1 MKIEGFGLTDIGK
14 KRKLNEDSF
23 GFFPENGLYVVADGM
38 GGHAGGE
45 IASRL
50 AVDSVEEFIK
60 LSANR
65 DDITWPF
72 EIDESKSKDENRLNV
87 AIRLAN
93 SRIFQEALINKKL
106 NGMGTTIVAAL
117 FSVRQAHDVAES
129 NLYISHVGDSRAYLI
144 KNDNIK
150 QLTDDH
156 SVVYEQMRLGVLS
169 KEDAKTHSLRNVLT
183 KALGTEP
190 DIKIDMRA
198 EKAEAGNIYLFCTDG
213 LTNMLADEEI
223 QNIVKDNSNNTENA
237 CRELLSAANKNG
249 GIDNITVI
257 ILKIV

>member
-1 MKIEGFGLTDIGK
+1 MTKIEGFGFTDIGK
-14 KRKLNEDSF
+14 KRKINEDSF

-45 IASRL
+45 VASRL
-50 AVDSVEEFIK
+50 AVESVEDFIK

-87 AIRLAN
+87 AIQLAN
-93 SRIFQEALINKKL
+93 SRIFHEALINKNL
-106 NGMGTTIVAAL
+106 NGMGTTIVAAI
-117 FSVRQAHDVAES
+117 FAES
-129 NLYISHVGDSRAYLI
+129 HLYIGHVGDSRAYLI
-144 KNDNIK
+144 KNDEIR

-156 SVVYEQMRLGVLS
+156 SIVYEQMRLGILS

-183 KALGTEP
+183 RALGTEP
-190 DIKIDMRA
+190 NIKIDTRA
-198 EKAEAGNIYLFCTDG
+198 EKAEAGNTYLFCTDG
-213 LTNMLADEEI
+213 LTNMLNDEEI
-223 QNIVKDNSNNTENA
+223 KNIVSNNSNNAENA
-237 CRELLSAANKNG
+237 CRELIAAANRNG

>member
-1 MKIEGFGLTDIGK
+1 MKIEGFGLTDIGR

-23 GFFPENGLYVVADGM
+23 GFFPENGFYVVADGM

-45 IASRL
+45 IASKL

-60 LSANR
+60 LSADR

-72 EIDESKSKDENRLNV
+72 EIDEAKPKDENRLNV

-93 SRIFQEALINKKL
+93 SRIFQEALANKKL

-117 FSVRQAHDVAES
+117 FAEAH
-129 NLYISHVGDSRAYLI
+129 LYIGHVGDSRAYLI
-144 KNDNIK
+144 KNDEIK

-156 SVVYEQMRLGVLS
+156 SVVYEQMRLGILS
-169 KEDAKTHSLRNVLT
+169 KEDAKSHSLRNVLT

-190 DIKIDMRA
+190 DIRVDMRA
-198 EKAEAGNIYLFCTDG
+198 ERIDPGDIYLLCTDG
-213 LTNMLADEEI
+213 LTNMLTDEEM
-223 QNIVKDNSNNTENA
+223 QNIVKNNSNNTENA
-237 CRELLSAANKNG
+237 CRELIAAANNNG

-257 ILKIV
+257 ILKVV

>member
-1 MKIEGFGLTDIGK
+1 MKIEGFGLTDLGK
-14 KRKLNEDSF
+14 KRKLNEDSL
-23 GFFPENGLYVVADGM
+23 GLFPENGLYVVADGM

-106 NGMGTTIVAAL
+106 NGMGTTIVTAL
-117 FSVRQAHDVAES
+117 FAES
-129 NLYISHVGDSRAYLI
+129 HLYIGHVGDSRAYLI
-144 KNDNIK
+144 KNDEIK

-190 DIKIDMRA
+190 DIRVDMRA

-213 LTNMLADEEI
+213 LTNMLTDEEMH
-223 QNIVKDNSNNTENA
+223 NIVKNEGNNIENA
-237 CRELLSAANKNG
+237 CRELIAAANRNG

>member
-14 KRKLNEDSF
+14 KRKINEDSF

-45 IASRL
+45 VASRL
-50 AVDSVEEFIK
+50 AVENVGEFIK
-60 LSANR
+60 YSANR

-72 EIDESKSKDENRLNV
+72 EIDESMSKDENRLNA
-87 AIRLAN
+87 AIQLAN
-93 SRIFQEALINKKL
+93 SRIFHEALINKNL

-117 FSVRQAHDVAES
+117 FSEPH
-129 NLYISHVGDSRAYLI
+129 LYIGHVGDSRAYLI
-144 KNDNIK
+144 KNDEMR

-156 SVVYEQMRLGVLS
+156 SIVYEQMRLGILS

-183 KALGTEP
+183 KALGTESN
-190 DIKIDMRA
+190 IKVDTKA

-213 LTNMLADEEI
+213 LTNMLTDEEI
-223 QNIVKDNSNNTENA
+223 KNIVKNNSSNTENA
-237 CRELLSAANKNG
+237 CKELISAANKTG

-257 ILKIV
+257 ILKVV